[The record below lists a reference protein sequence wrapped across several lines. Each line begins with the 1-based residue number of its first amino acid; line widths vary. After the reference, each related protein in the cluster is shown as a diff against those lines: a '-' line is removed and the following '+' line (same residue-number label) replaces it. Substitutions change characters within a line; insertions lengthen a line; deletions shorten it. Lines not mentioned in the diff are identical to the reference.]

1 MISKT
6 TARYS
11 TRLDAETVAD
21 LHAAIFTSFIE
32 DNYRRL
38 KDFEG
43 RNQCSLRSWIRMIS
57 IRKTIDFLR
66 KKKRKTVSMES
77 LRETTGF
84 EPATEEADVLNQLID
99 DETRRDQPSVER
111 MMQGLP
117 DSDRLLLELFL
128 VQKLKAS
135 EVSRMLNISVGA
147 VYTRKN
153 RLIERMR
160 GLRKKGT
167 KDV

>member
-1 MISKT
+1 
-6 TARYS
+6 
-11 TRLDAETVAD
+11 
-21 LHAAIFTSFIE
+21 
-32 DNYRRL
+32 
-38 KDFEG
+38 
-43 RNQCSLRSWIRMIS
+43 
-57 IRKTIDFLR
+57 
-66 KKKRKTVSMES
+66 
-77 LRETTGF
+77 
-84 EPATEEADVLNQLID
+84 
-99 DETRRDQPSVER
+99 

-160 GLRKKGT
+160 GLRKKGP